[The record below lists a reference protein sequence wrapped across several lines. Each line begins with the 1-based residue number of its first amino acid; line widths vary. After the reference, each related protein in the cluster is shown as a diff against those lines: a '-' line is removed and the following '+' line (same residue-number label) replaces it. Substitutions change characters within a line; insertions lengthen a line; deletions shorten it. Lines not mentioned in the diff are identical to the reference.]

1 MTHLVSIRFVSARC
15 KFRFVVDV
23 NQSHIV
29 VGVVEVVDIPI
40 ERSHRMIARIHTYQ
54 HQVAVTR

>member
-1 MTHLVSIRFVSARC
+1 MMNLISIRFVSARC
-15 KFRFVVDV
+15 KFRFVVDM
-23 NQSHIV
+23 NKSHIV
-29 VGVVEVVDIPI
+29 VGVVEVVHIPV